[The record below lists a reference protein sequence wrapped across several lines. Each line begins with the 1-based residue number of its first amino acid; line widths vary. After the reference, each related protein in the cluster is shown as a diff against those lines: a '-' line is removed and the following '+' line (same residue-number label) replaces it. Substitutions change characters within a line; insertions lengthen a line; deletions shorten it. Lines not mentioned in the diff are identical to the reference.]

1 MLNILI
7 VESDFTIMQTC
18 SVIIQ
23 NMSKNF
29 CVFKAGTTAQAVKI
43 MSRHRIDVFFIDFRL
58 SKTDQFS
65 LTDQIREHPLYRMAF
80 IVYFNGD
87 DAEALKIFK
96 KYHCYDYVNRPFQRD
111 TFSTIATPL
120 LLSCEQDYLDRPDF
134 FEHKAKHIQIENG
147 RTTKYVKH
155 RNIVFV
161 ESNLNTLKI
170 VAIDGVCYVK
180 RSLKEVI
187 DYINDPCFIRCHKS
201 YAVNVIHI
209 SELERISRHT
219 WSVKFDPPQDELCYI
234 SEKYHDAV
242 INILNNSKL

>member
-23 NMSKNF
+23 NMSKNV
-29 CVFKAGTTAQAVKI
+29 CVFRAGTAGQALKI
-43 MSRHRIDVFFIDFRL
+43 MNRNRIDLFFIDFNL
-58 SKTDQFS
+58 SQAGDFS
-65 LTDQIREHPLYRMAF
+65 LTKQIRMHPLYGISA

-87 DAEALKIFK
+87 SAEELNVFHA
-96 KYHCYDYVNRPFQRD
+96 YHCYDYVDRPFQKD
-111 TFSTIATPL
+111 TFLRAVKPL
-120 LLSCEQDYLDRPDF
+120 LLACEKYYLDQPDF
-134 FEHKAKHIQIENG
+134 FERREKYIQIQNG
-147 RTTKYVKH
+147 RVTKYVKS
-155 RNIVFV
+155 RSILFI

-187 DYINDPCFIRCHKS
+187 DYVNDPCFIRCHKS